1 MTMQRR
7 ARPSPVACGVA
18 TIAASAC
25 AGIDDRRPAPQP
37 PDTGKRF
44 ATLRARAA
52 LIGYSLCT
60 LTETDGL
67 CFYLVSRWGMSRVLP
82 DLAAVALFLRKVGA
96 PE

>member
-1 MTMQRR
+1 MNPQ
-7 ARPSPVACGVA
+7 SQPVGGVA
-18 TIAASAC
+18 AS
-25 AGIDDRRPAPQP
+25 PAPGADACTHDAGQVGQP
-37 PDTGKRF
+37 ETVKRF